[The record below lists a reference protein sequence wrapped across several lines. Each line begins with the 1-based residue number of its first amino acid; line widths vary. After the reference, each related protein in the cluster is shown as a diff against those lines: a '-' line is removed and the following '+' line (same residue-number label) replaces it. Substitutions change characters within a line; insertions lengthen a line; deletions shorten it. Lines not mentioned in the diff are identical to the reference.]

1 MYKKWAFLMLALPFF
16 LTGCWDKKDPEDRA
30 FIITL
35 GVDKTEDGCRF
46 TFAPAN
52 IETGEAKSYTAE
64 GKTLAAA
71 VAQADTRASRKL
83 DLGQLKTVLLGES
96 LLQEEGALE
105 AFLQELEQ
113 SRSVSEKVMLL
124 AAEGT
129 AADCT
134 AAVME
139 EDSRTGLFLW
149 DFYKNTAGEVA
160 FTKAMDL
167 DTFLMERTEQ
177 GGSGVLPRIR
187 TGDAGLCLDGG
198 MAVTPKGVFVLED
211 AAEQGYLFLLGEAEG
226 AVLET
231 GGEAFLV
238 GHSEAIYD
246 FTEVGDSIV
255 CTATLTAEGST
266 SGATGE
272 AAEDAFAAVLRQKA
286 AESIRLAEAT
296 GADWCGFLPRLE
308 RAMPTLFSEH
318 TREELW
324 ARLVVQVEPRVKIV
338 ATGRSRE
345 GLESEKNG

>member
-1 MYKKWAFLMLALPFF
+1 MRKNWGVLMLILPFF

-35 GVDKTEDGCRF
+35 GVDKTEEGCCF

-64 GKTLAAA
+64 GETLAAA

-96 LLQEEGALE
+96 LLREGEALE

-124 AAEGT
+124 AAEGS

-139 EDSRTGLFLW
+139 EDSKTGLFLW

-187 TGDAGLCLDGG
+187 TEDTGLRLGGG
-198 MAVTPKGVFVLED
+198 MAVTPEGVFVLED
-211 AAEQGYLFLLGEAEG
+211 AAERGYLFLLGEAEG
-226 AVLET
+226 AVLES
-231 GGEAFLV
+231 GGAAFLIKR
-238 GHSEAIYD
+238 SEAIYD

-255 CTATLTAEGST
+255 CTVTLIAEGSA
-266 SGATGE
+266 SGGE
-272 AAEDAFAAVLRQKA
+272 ADAFSVVLRQEA
-286 AESIRLAEAT
+286 EESIRMAESA
-296 GADWCGFLPRLE
+296 GADWCGLLPRLE
-308 RAMPTLFSEH
+308 RAMPAIFSEY

-324 ARLVVQVEPRVKIV
+324 ERLVVQVEPMVRIV
-338 ATGRSRE
+338 ATGRSRG